1 MIETILRLAE
11 DNLTYVEA
19 LVSDIEDSQMAQQPG
34 GLVNHPAWTLGH
46 LVVSQDFA
54 LQLLEAPSAADPSWV
69 RLFGSGGTPTDDR
82 LNFPAKTELLT
93 ALRMEHDKV
102 ANAFRENFERRASA
116 TNPFAP
122 LVPRFPTIG
131 DLVMH
136 LMTTHEASHLGQ
148 LSAWRR
154 AQGMPAVSVVPKS
167 AVEIKPDTPLVA
179 SGEKEVAEPVKAA
192 AATKATTKPAPTP
205 ATSVPAPVAE
215 EREMTI
221 APEAPI
227 VVTD

>member
-11 DNLTYVEA
+11 DNLTYAEA
-19 LVSDIEDSQMAQQPG
+19 LVNDIEDSQMAQQPG
-34 GLVNHPAWTLGH
+34 GLKNHPAWTLGH

-69 RLFGSGGTPTDDR
+69 RLFGSGGCPTDDR

-102 ANAFRENFERRASA
+102 ATTFRENFERRASSA
-116 TNPFAP
+116 NPFAP
-122 LVPRFPTIG
+122 LVPRFPTVG
-131 DLVMH
+131 DLVLH

-154 AQGMPAVSVVPKS
+154 AKEMPVVSVAPKS
-167 AVEIKPDTPLVA
+167 AVAMKPDTPIVDT
-179 SGEKEVAEPVKAA
+179 GKEKEVAIARDIA
-192 AATKATTKPAPTP
+192 SATPAESSSAKPA
-205 ATSVPAPVAE
+205 VE
-215 EREMTI
+215 EREVTI
-221 APEAPI
+221 LPEAPI
-227 VVTD
+227 AALD